1 MIKLIISMLLLA
13 LSVSANAQNKKK
25 QMFMALL
32 SGSSEVADPNIA
44 LGDAFLTTS
53 ATTRAYWDFT
63 TLSGA
68 DGTVLSS
75 HEDLSISGT
84 WDLDDGS
91 GVNNPKSGI
100 IQRGTSSV
108 ACLRAKTAS
117 TYKEA
122 FKTTSAATNLLKNDV
137 EVHLLINL
145 EDGQIGTNILFGSA
159 DGGTRCFRFRVTST
173 GLLQLE
179 YAAGASGLS
188 TIISTGTVLP
198 DGLTGVYLIRLRC
211 DFTTDVISGMINGI
225 PITFSVSS
233 GNAISTWNAANWV
246 STRSCGV
253 GGSYDGAFTADATVV
268 KYILKGAVTDL
279 LTDDEYLILAA
290 SFLNY

>member
-1 MIKLIISMLLLA
+1 MRQLFLLLLVSLPLLGAAQKKKLIFLL
-13 LSVSANAQNKKK
+13 Q
-25 QMFMALL
+25 Q
-32 SGSSEVADPNIA
+32 GGEQADANIA
-44 LGDAFLTTS
+44 LGTTFLTTN
-53 ATTRAYWDFT
+53 AKTRAYWDFT
-63 TLSGA
+63 SLGVS

-75 HEDLSISGT
+75 YNDLSVGGV
-84 WDLDDGS
+84 WDLDNAS
-91 GVNNPKSGI
+91 GVNNPKAGI
-100 IQRGTSSV
+100 IQRGTSYTT
-108 ACLRAKTAS
+108 ALRAKTPS

-159 DGGTRCFRFRVTST
+159 DGGTRYFRFRVTST

-253 GGSYDGAFTADATVV
+253 GGSYDGAFTADAIVV

>member
-1 MIKLIISMLLLA
+1 MRKLIIAILLLTSV
-13 LSVSANAQNKKK
+13 LSNAQNKKK
-25 QMFMALL
+25 IFAILFASNGEQ
-32 SGSSEVADPNIA
+32 VDPNIA
-44 LGDAFLTTS
+44 LGDAFLTS
-53 ATTRAYWDFT
+53 NAKTRSYWDFT

-108 ACLRAKTAS
+108 TCLRAKTAS

-122 FKTTSAATNLLKNDV
+122 FKTTTAATNLLKNDV

-159 DGGTRCFRFRVTST
+159 DGGTRYFRFRVTST